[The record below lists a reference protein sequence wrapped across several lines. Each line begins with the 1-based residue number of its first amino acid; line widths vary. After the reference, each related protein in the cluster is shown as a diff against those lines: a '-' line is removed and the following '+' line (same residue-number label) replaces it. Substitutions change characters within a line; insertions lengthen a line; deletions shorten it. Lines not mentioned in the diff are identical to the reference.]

1 MRLHTIIIQQ
11 KFNFS
16 KRFQK
21 VNDFMQKSDETGFF
35 SNTLTSGRTL
45 SQLRGCLNAHFKG

>member
-16 KRFQK
+16 KRSQK

-35 SNTLTSGRTL
+35 SDTLTAGRTL
-45 SQLRGCLNAHFKG
+45 SQLRGCWNAHFKG

>member
-1 MRLHTIIIQQ
+1 MRLHIIIIQQ

-35 SNTLTSGRTL
+35 FWYTNIWKDTLTTQGLFERSL
-45 SQLRGCLNAHFKG
+45 